1 MSELTKKAKEYAN
14 AYMTLPYG
22 REINGTREL
31 LMELALKLE
40 EYEDSEQQKK
50 LLILP
55 FAVGETV
62 YTLNPLPGGDV
73 VIAETVLDEF
83 MAALCLLE
91 GRLGKTLFRTWEEAN
106 IARTMKA
113 AKYKE
118 YQVICENMKRLAMG
132 VNSYFKGTVH
142 PIWKKDMDGP
152 CLLIQLPMYKPQVT
166 LSMTVYRD
174 KLKEDKAV
182 TATILM
188 DVLKSVEKAA
198 AKIPT
203 LKTDMYIVK

>member
-40 EYEDSEQQKK
+40 EYEGLEQQKK

-73 VIAETVLDEF
+73 VIVETVLDEF

-152 CLLIQLPMYKPQVT
+152 CLLIQLPDYKPQVT

-203 LKTDMYIVK
+203 LKTDMYME

>member
-152 CLLIQLPMYKPQVT
+152 CLLIQLPDYKPQVT

-203 LKTDMYIVK
+203 LKTDMYME